1 MAGTKSLRPLSGW
14 RAKTT
19 IRKIYLANL
28 MSLLAA
34 SAWPTTDLT
43 FKIKF
48 VLDSI
53 THITQQQSQ
62 LLMYVRTR
70 KKKQEQ
76 RNNNTYINNNLRRM
90 ALDGRIICIKRE
102 EAKCY

>member
-1 MAGTKSLRPLSGW
+1 MINTNYS
-14 RAKTT
+14 TT
-19 IRKIYLANL
+19 EILQGLNYTQEFKHLVVDIF
-28 MSLLAA
+28 LLC
-34 SAWPTTDLT
+34 SMNVLLT

-76 RNNNTYINNNLRRM
+76 RNKNTYINKNLEGM

>member
-1 MAGTKSLRPLSGW
+1 MINTNYATTEINQVLNFTQKFKHLLVDIFLRCSSNVL
-14 RAKTT
+14 
-19 IRKIYLANL
+19 
-28 MSLLAA
+28 
-34 SAWPTTDLT
+34 LT
-43 FKIKF
+43 FKTKF

-76 RNNNTYINNNLRRM
+76 RNKNTYINKNLEGM

>member
-1 MAGTKSLRPLSGW
+1 MINTNYA
-14 RAKTT
+14 TT
-19 IRKIYLANL
+19 EINQVLNFTQKFKH
-28 MSLLAA
+28 LLVDIFLLCAVNVL
-34 SAWPTTDLT
+34 LT

-76 RNNNTYINNNLRRM
+76 RNNNTYINNNLRGM